1 MLVLRA
7 GELAGLLL
15 TKGRP
20 EGMMLC
26 YGRGFSC
33 GSVSEFYRPA
43 DQGLAAPGQTPAAG
57 GCLKRAG
64 VLLQDQLVRNKYS
77 TQEVHTYTSK
87 TQALKQSLL
96 ILQR

>member
-43 DQGLAAPGQTPAAG
+43 DQGLAAPGQTPAVG
-57 GCLKRAG
+57 GCLKQAG
-64 VLLQDQLVRNKYS
+64 VLLQDQHVQFSTCTEQSTEHKKY
-77 TQEVHTYTSK
+77 TLTHQKHK
-87 TQALKQSLL
+87 P
-96 ILQR
+96 